1 MQKSSPPFREA
12 CFLHCPL
19 HGIRTSG
26 RKANSEFIPSAAR
39 EILAGGVMKL
49 WYVYIVG
56 KSDGMYV
63 GMTSDL
69 QNRLRQHGWP
79 ALLFFEYFENK
90 ERALSREREIK
101 GWSYRKKRDLIIMFS
116 QQ

>member
-1 MQKSSPPFREA
+1 M
-12 CFLHCPL
+12 HCPL
-19 HGIRTSG
+19 HGIRTFG
-26 RKANSEFIPSAAR
+26 RKASSEFTPSAAR
-39 EILAGGVMKL
+39 GILPGGVMNH
-49 WYVYIVG
+49 WYVYIVN
-56 KSDGMYV
+56 KNDKMYV

-79 ALLFFEYFENK
+79 ALLFFEFFENK

-101 GWSYRKKRDLIIMFS
+101 GWSSRKKWDLIKGSS